1 MKEIVLFQNE
11 KEVKFGKVLCFILP
25 TYLTSL
31 FNTLYTIID
40 GIFLSNYA
48 GPTALAAINI
58 VYPLV
63 NILYGIALVFATGGS
78 SLMAIAMGSGENKE
92 FRSRNSRAERGRIS
106 DIFLSR
112 ECASPGGFLFDRKW
126 SNFLSNKKSLF
137 HFKYMKQA

>member
-1 MKEIVLFQNE
+1 MVWKIPMKITF
-11 KEVKFGKVLCFILP
+11 K
-25 TYLTSL
+25 
-31 FNTLYTIID
+31 
-40 GIFLSNYA
+40 
-48 GPTALAAINI
+48 
-58 VYPLV
+58 
-63 NILYGIALVFATGGS
+63 
-78 SLMAIAMGSGENKE
+78 NKE